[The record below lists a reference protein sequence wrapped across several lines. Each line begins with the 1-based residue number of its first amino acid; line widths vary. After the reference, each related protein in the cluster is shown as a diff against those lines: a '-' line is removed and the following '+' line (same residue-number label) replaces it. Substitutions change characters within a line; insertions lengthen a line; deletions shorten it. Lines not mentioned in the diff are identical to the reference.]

1 MTSDLDTHVQHVD
14 PRHLVGDKIP
24 PGHPLFGIVW
34 VNDARVSGAP
44 CFFGTRVPVKTLFD
58 CISPGDGLEQFL
70 QDFEGVRRDQAVTV
84 LELAEAGLLAGL
96 SSESS
101 GQ

>member
-1 MTSDLDTHVQHVD
+1 MTTDLDMHVRQID
-14 PRHLVGDKIP
+14 PRQLVGDKIQ

-34 VNDARVSGAP
+34 VNDERVSGAP

-58 CISPGDGLEQFL
+58 CLSMGEGLEEFL
-70 QDFEGVRRDQAVTV
+70 KDFEGVRREQAVAV
-84 LELAEAGLLAGL
+84 LEFAEAGLLAGL
-96 SSESS
+96 SSELS